1 MSANLR
7 DVAKKAGVSVG
18 TVSNVLNRPDV
29 VSPKTL
35 ERVQKTI
42 EELGFVPNGFARQLR
57 SGYSRT
63 IGLVVT
69 DVANP
74 FFTEVARGVEDAAS
88 KRDYAVFLCNS
99 DESLE
104 KENKYLSVLIQQ
116 QVRGVLI
123 TPADSKSHQYEVLRE
138 RGISVA
144 LLDTETKNSSQCSVS
159 VDDVRGGEIAVEHL
173 SLLGHKD
180 IAWVSGPETIPQI
193 ADRTAGVMKAAK
205 IANVSVTTIRATLMN
220 SAQGEVA
227 AKKILELKKMPSAI
241 FCANDLLAFGVMR
254 GLLDAGVKIPEQV
267 SLLGY
272 DDIAFG
278 NSAAVPLSSISQP
291 AYQLGV
297 TAAELLISECEDNED
312 HAHQQIKFQPQLVM
326 RASTATKKQLVSA
339 QQIDVFWLQFIECMN
354 PNQFHISNHL
364 NAHNFQCAFNTSL
377 SAGHKTV

>member
-7 DVAKKAGVSVG
+7 DVARQAGVSVG

-42 EELGFVPNGFARQLR
+42 AELGFVPNGFARQLR

-63 IGLVVT
+63 IGLVVP

-123 TPADSKSHQYEVLRE
+123 TPSDSKSHQYENLRE

-144 LLDTETKNSSQCSVS
+144 LLDTETKNASQCSVS
-159 VDDVRGGEIAVEHL
+159 VDDVRGGEIAIEHL
-173 SLLGHKD
+173 ASLGHKE
-180 IAWVSGPETIPQI
+180 IAWVTGPETIPQV
-193 ADRTAGVMKAAK
+193 ADRTAGVMRAAK
-205 IANVSVTTIRATLMN
+205 IAKVEISTIRVPLMN
-220 SAQGEVA
+220 SAQGIDAV
-227 AKKILELKKMPSAI
+227 KKILALKKLPSAI
-241 FCANDLLAFGVMR
+241 FCGNDLLAFGVMR
-254 GLLDAGVKIPEQV
+254 GLLDVGKKIPEDV

-278 NSAAVPLSSISQP
+278 NSSAVPLSSISQP

-297 TAAELLISECEDNED
+297 TAAELLISECEESEE
-312 HAHQQIKFQPQLVM
+312 HAHQQIKFQPQLVV
-326 RASTATKKQLVSA
+326 RASTATKK
-339 QQIDVFWLQFIECMN
+339 
-354 PNQFHISNHL
+354 
-364 NAHNFQCAFNTSL
+364 
-377 SAGHKTV
+377 

>member
-7 DVAKKAGVSVG
+7 DVARQAGVSVG

-35 ERVQKTI
+35 ERVQNTI
-42 EELGFVPNGFARQLR
+42 ADLGFVPNGFARQLR

-63 IGLVVT
+63 IGLVVP

-123 TPADSKSHQYEVLRE
+123 TPSDSKSHQYENLRE

-144 LLDTETKNSSQCSVS
+144 LLDTETKNASQCSVS
-159 VDDVRGGEIAVEHL
+159 VDDVRGGEIAIEHL
-173 SLLGHKD
+173 ASLGHKE
-180 IAWVSGPETIPQI
+180 IAWVTGPDTIPQV
-193 ADRTAGVMKAAK
+193 ADRTVGVIRAAK
-205 IANVSVTTIRATLMN
+205 IAKVEISIIRVALMN
-220 SAQGEVA
+220 SAQGTDAV
-227 AKKILELKKMPSAI
+227 KKILALKKMPSAI
-241 FCANDLLAFGVMR
+241 FCGNDLLAFGVMR
-254 GLLDAGVKIPEQV
+254 GLLDAGKKIPEDV

-297 TAAELLISECEDNED
+297 TAAELLISECEESED
-312 HAHQQIKFQPQLVM
+312 HAHQQIKFQPQLVV
-326 RASTATKKQLVSA
+326 RASTTKK
-339 QQIDVFWLQFIECMN
+339 
-354 PNQFHISNHL
+354 
-364 NAHNFQCAFNTSL
+364 
-377 SAGHKTV
+377 K

>member
-7 DVAKKAGVSVG
+7 DVARQAGVSVG

-42 EELGFVPNGFARQLR
+42 AELGFVPNGFARQLR

-63 IGLVVT
+63 IGLVVP

-123 TPADSKSHQYEVLRE
+123 TPSDSKSHQYENLRE

-144 LLDTETKNSSQCSVS
+144 LLDTETKNASQCSVS
-159 VDDVRGGEIAVEHL
+159 VDDVRGGEIAIEHL
-173 SLLGHKD
+173 ASLGHKE
-180 IAWVSGPETIPQI
+180 IAWVTGPETIPQV
-193 ADRTAGVMKAAK
+193 ADRTAGVMRAAK
-205 IANVSVTTIRATLMN
+205 IAKVEISTIRVPLMN
-220 SAQGEVA
+220 SAQGIDAV
-227 AKKILELKKMPSAI
+227 KKILALKKLPSAI
-241 FCANDLLAFGVMR
+241 FCGNDLLAFGVMR
-254 GLLDAGVKIPEQV
+254 GLLDAGKKIPEDV

-297 TAAELLISECEDNED
+297 TAAELLISECEESED
-312 HAHQQIKFQPQLVM
+312 HAHQQIKFQPQLVV
-326 RASTATKKQLVSA
+326 RASTTKK
-339 QQIDVFWLQFIECMN
+339 
-354 PNQFHISNHL
+354 
-364 NAHNFQCAFNTSL
+364 
-377 SAGHKTV
+377 K